1 MEVKKSPKADLE
13 NKRGLFLEIGL
24 ALTLLFV
31 LAAFEWRVDS
41 SEATGLAEEQE
52 QVADE
57 EVIPITRQEPVK
69 PPPPPPPAPKVA
81 DVLDI
86 VDNDEE
92 IEDELEIKDSEA
104 DQDEEVEIQDVQEE
118 EEEDTDNQ
126 IFVKV
131 EHMPVF
137 SGGDLQRWINKHT
150 NYPAVAQENG
160 ITGRV
165 YVSFVVN
172 KKGKVVNVKIARSGG
187 DPSLDK
193 EALRVISS
201 MPGWKP
207 GKQRDKAVKV
217 TYTVP
222 INFQLQ

>member
-31 LAAFEWRVDS
+31 FAAFEWRVDS
-41 SEATGLAEEQE
+41 SEATELEDQTE
-52 QVADE
+52 QVADDE
-57 EVIPITRQEPVK
+57 IVPITRQDPVK

-92 IEDELEIKDSEA
+92 IEDELEIEDSDA
-104 DQDEEVEIQDVQEE
+104 DQDEEVEIQDVEEE
-118 EEEDTDNQ
+118 EEEDSDNVV
-126 IFVKV
+126 FVKV

-137 SGGDLQRWINKHT
+137 SGGDLQTWINKHID
-150 NYPAVAQENG
+150 YPAVAQENG
-160 ITGRV
+160 ITGKV
-165 YVSFVVN
+165 YISFVVN
-172 KKGKVVNVKIARSGG
+172 KKGKVESVKVLRGV

-193 EALRVISS
+193 EAVRVIKSLPS
-201 MPGWKP
+201 WTP
-207 GKQRDKAVKV
+207 GKQRDKKVKV

>member
-31 LAAFEWRVDS
+31 FAAFEWRVDS
-41 SEATGLAEEQE
+41 AEATGLAEEQE
-52 QVADE
+52 QVVE
-57 EVIPITRQEPVK
+57 EEIIPVTRTEPTK
-69 PPPPPPPAPKVA
+69 PPPPPPPAPKIA

-86 VDNDEE
+86 VDNEE
-92 IEDELEIKDSEA
+92 DIEDELEIEDSEA
-104 DQDEEVEIQDVQEE
+104 DQDEEVEIQDVEEE
-118 EEEDTDNQ
+118 EEEDDDNT

-137 SGGDLQRWINKHT
+137 SGGDLQPWLAKHT
-150 NYPAVAQENG
+150 EYPAVAQENG

-172 KKGKVVNVKIARSGG
+172 KKGKVENVKVVRSGG
-187 DPSLDK
+187 DSSLDK
-193 EALRVISS
+193 EAVRVVKS
-201 MPGWKP
+201 MPSWKP

>member
-31 LAAFEWRVDS
+31 FAAFEWRVDS
-41 SEATGLAEEQE
+41 SEATGLADEQE

-57 EVIPITRQEPVK
+57 EVIPITRQEPTK

-81 DVLDI
+81 EVLDI

-92 IEDELEIKDSEA
+92 IEDELEIEDSDA
-104 DQDEEVEIQDVQEE
+104 DQDEEVEIQEV
-118 EEEDTDNQ
+118 EEDVEEDDDNEV
-126 IFVKV
+126 FMKV

-137 SGGDLQRWINKHT
+137 PGGNLQVWINKHVQ
-150 NYPAVAQENG
+150 YPVVAQENG
-160 ITGRV
+160 ITGKV
-165 YVSFVVN
+165 YISFVVN
-172 KKGKVVNVKIARSGG
+172 KKGQVVKVKILRGVDA
-187 DPSLDK
+187 SLDK
-193 EALRVISS
+193 EAIRVIKS
-201 MPGWKP
+201 MPTWKP
-207 GKQRDKAVKV
+207 GKQRDKPVNV

>member
-31 LAAFEWRVDS
+31 FAAFEWRVDS
-41 SEATGLAEEQE
+41 SEATSLADEQE
-52 QVADE
+52 AVADE
-57 EVIPITRQEPVK
+57 EIIPVTRQEPVK

-81 DVLDI
+81 DVLEL
-86 VDNDEE
+86 VDNDED
-92 IEDELEIKDSEA
+92 IEDELEIEDSDA
-104 DQDEEVEIQDVQEE
+104 DQDEEVEIQEVTEE
-118 EEEDTDNQ
+118 EEEDDDTQ
-126 IFVKV
+126 VFVTV

-137 SGGDLQRWINKHT
+137 SGGDVQKWINKHT
-150 NYPAVAQENG
+150 KYPVIAQENG
-160 ITGRV
+160 ITGKV
-165 YVSFVVN
+165 YISFVVN
-172 KKGKVVNVKIARSGG
+172 KKGKVEKVKILRGV

-193 EALRVISS
+193 EAIRVVKS

-207 GKQRDKAVKV
+207 GKQRDKAVNV
-217 TYTVP
+217 SYTVP